1 MMARSLVWLR
11 NDLRL
16 ADNPA
21 LAAGLDAGAVVLVFV
36 LDPAAQWGGA
46 ALWWLH
52 RSLAALAQDCAARG
66 AKLVLRRGDSVAI
79 IPELAASIG
88 ATTVHA
94 GRAHEPWLR
103 RVDRDVAAALKARGI
118 GFERHRSALMFGA
131 EQIRTKSDGV
141 YGVYTPFSRACFEA
155 FAPRAAIAAPERIP
169 GIADVA
175 SDALEDWH
183 LLPRAPDWACGLRD
197 TWQPG
202 EAGAHDRLEQFL
214 RDGLEDYD
222 RRRNLPGETGTSML
236 SPHLHWGEIAIDAVW
251 RAADAVVTKRP
262 DGKHTFLKELI
273 WREFAAYLLWHNETL
288 DEVPMKDQF
297 VAMPWRDAP
306 DDLRAWQRGV
316 TGIPIVD
323 AGMRQ
328 LWRTGW
334 MHNRVRM
341 ITASFLVKHL
351 LIPWQAGAAWFWDCL
366 VDADAASNAASWQW
380 VAGCGADAAPY
391 FRIFNP
397 VLQGEKFDPEGAYVR
412 RFVPELARL
421 PDRALHAPW
430 DAPEAVL
437 RGAGVT
443 LGKTYPRPIIDL
455 KAGRERA
462 LAAFKTIGKSAA

>member
-1 MMARSLVWLR
+1 MATSLVWLR

-21 LAAGLDAGAVVLVFV
+21 LESGLDAGAVVLVFV
-36 LDPAAQWGGA
+36 LDPAARWGGA
-46 ALWWLH
+46 SLWWLH
-52 RSLAALAQDCAARG
+52 RSLEALAQDCAARG
-66 AKLVLRRGDSVAI
+66 ATLVLRRGDSVAI
-79 IPELAASIG
+79 ITEVAA
-88 ATTVHA
+88 ALKVDAVHA
-94 GRAHEPWLR
+94 GRSHEPWLR
-103 RVDRDVAAALKARGI
+103 RVDRAVAASLKQCGI
-118 GFERHRSALMFGA
+118 AFQRHRSALMFGA

-155 FAPRAAIAAPERIP
+155 FTPRPAIAAPARIP
-169 GIADVA
+169 SIDDVP
-175 SDALEDWH
+175 SDALQDWG
-183 LLPRAPDWACGLRD
+183 LLPRAPDWAGGLRE
-197 TWQPG
+197 TWEPG
-202 EAGAHDRLEQFL
+202 EAGAHRRLATFLEQ
-214 RDGLEDYD
+214 GLEDYD
-222 RRRNLPGETGTSML
+222 RRRNLPGDAGTSML

-251 RAADAVVTKRP
+251 RAADAVATKRA

-288 DEVPMKDQF
+288 DAVPMKDQF
-297 VAMPWRDAP
+297 AAMPWRDAP
-306 DDLRAWQRGV
+306 AELHAWQRGR

-328 LWRTGW
+328 LWQTGW

-351 LIPWQAGAAWFWDCL
+351 LLPWQAGEAWFWDCL

-397 VLQGEKFDPEGAYVR
+397 VLQGEKFDPDGTYVR
-412 RFVPELARL
+412 RFVPELAKL
-421 PDRALHAPW
+421 PDKHLHAPW
-430 DAPEAVL
+430 DAPAERLHAAEVS
-437 RGAGVT
+437 
-443 LGKTYPRPIIDL
+443 LGTTYPHPIIDL
-455 KAGRERA
+455 KTGRERA

>member
-1 MMARSLVWLR
+1 M
-11 NDLRL
+11 
-16 ADNPA
+16 
-21 LAAGLDAGAVVLVFV
+21 
-36 LDPAAQWGGA
+36 
-46 ALWWLH
+46 
-52 RSLAALAQDCAARG
+52 
-66 AKLVLRRGDSVAI
+66 
-79 IPELAASIG
+79 
-88 ATTVHA
+88 
-94 GRAHEPWLR
+94 
-103 RVDRDVAAALKARGI
+103 
-118 GFERHRSALMFGA
+118 
-131 EQIRTKSDGV
+131 
-141 YGVYTPFSRACFEA
+141 
-155 FAPRAAIAAPERIP
+155 
-169 GIADVA
+169 
-175 SDALEDWH
+175 
-183 LLPRAPDWACGLRD
+183 RD

-262 DGKHTFLKELI
+262 DGKNTFLKELI